1 VSHDKFSLLINDN
14 CSGFGF
20 VFNMCHKDETTR
32 AIIEL
37 DKVIEMKF
45 QKRVHTLW
53 TDNGGEFVNQQL
65 QTYCQNHGI
74 SLVTSVAYNPE
85 LNGRAERQN
94 QTHIE
99 GARTMLKDL
108 QLGKDLWGEAI
119 STHIYIRNRCPS
131 SILPNNITPYKKI
144 LGQPPSVDHLQV
156 FGSKCLIKVPDENWS
171 KLNDKALECRL
182 ISFEGD
188 SIYIVVNSDKKRLRS
203 HNVIFMEEKAN
214 RGVKDEPAITFPMSK
229 PTIVNQE
236 PAHSG
241 SAYIEKV
248 SDSMSDEPKK
258 QHTKLEVW
266 GTDPTR
272 WSEHLS
278 NQGVSEKIL
287 VMKAVSNPKIRIPK
301 AYTDAFNSP

>member
-1 VSHDKFSLLINDN
+1 MLSKGWTSQTPTSKHLWRLHHGQNGWETIQWQEQTWLTNFWHAACRPHETNEPWSKVSHDKFSLLINDN

-131 SILPNNITPYKKI
+131 SILPNNITPYEKI
-144 LGQPPSVDHLQV
+144 LGQPPSVGHLQV
-156 FGSKCLIKVPDENWS
+156 FGSRCFIKIPDKN
-171 KLNDKALECRL
+171 
-182 ISFEGD
+182 
-188 SIYIVVNSDKKRLRS
+188 
-203 HNVIFMEEKAN
+203 
-214 RGVKDEPAITFPMSK
+214 
-229 PTIVNQE
+229 
-236 PAHSG
+236 
-241 SAYIEKV
+241 
-248 SDSMSDEPKK
+248 
-258 QHTKLEVW
+258 
-266 GTDPTR
+266 
-272 WSEHLS
+272 
-278 NQGVSEKIL
+278 
-287 VMKAVSNPKIRIPK
+287 
-301 AYTDAFNSP
+301 